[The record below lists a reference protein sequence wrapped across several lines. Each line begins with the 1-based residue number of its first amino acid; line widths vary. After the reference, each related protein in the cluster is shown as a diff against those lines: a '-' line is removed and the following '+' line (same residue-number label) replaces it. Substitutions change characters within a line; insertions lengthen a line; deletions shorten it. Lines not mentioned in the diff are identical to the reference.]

1 MTELT
6 LRPEDIDRLGRAVI
20 TLTKELW
27 IAKDRVRVL
36 EAALVEAGVLGSD
49 AVDRLQPDD
58 TLAATLE
65 RDRADLIDSILD
77 ALETREELPGT
88 KNPA

>member
-1 MTELT
+1 MNELT

-27 IAKDRVRVL
+27 VAKDRVRVL
-36 EAALVEAGVLGSD
+36 EAALVEAGVLDTD
-49 AVDRLQPDD
+49 AVDRLQPDNN
-58 TLAATLE
+58 LAAALE
-65 RDRADLIDSILD
+65 KDRSELIDSILG
-77 ALETREELPGT
+77 ALETRENPPPT

>member
-1 MTELT
+1 MSELT

-36 EAALVEAGVLGSD
+36 EAALVEAGVLKSD
-49 AVDRLQPDD
+49 AVERLQPDD
-58 TLAATLE
+58 ALTAALE
-65 RDRADLIDSILD
+65 QDRAQLIDSILD
-77 ALETREELPGT
+77 ALETRENPPGT